1 MSFTNI
7 LNLSIAASWL
17 VLAVAAIRLIWK
29 NGPKAFHCALW
40 ALVAIRLL
48 CPVSIESNFSL
59 IPSREVVP
67 AEYLYLEI
75 GRAHV

>member
-7 LNLSIAASWL
+7 LNLSVAASWL
-17 VLAVAAIRLIWK
+17 VLAVAVIRLVWK

-48 CPVSIESNFSL
+48 CPISIDSAFCR

-67 AEYLYLEI
+67 AEYL
-75 GRAHV
+75 